1 MIHSVELCLYFV
13 IEEEQIYKRLKP
25 LDKIIMNHIKTGTTM
40 ELEKMTRRWL
50 KIDAYQMRNI
60 DLGRQKI
67 YYR

>member
-40 ELEKMTRRWL
+40 ELGKMTRRRL
-50 KIDAYQMRNI
+50 KIDAY
-60 DLGRQKI
+60 LVKI
-67 YYR
+67 FVFR